1 MKRVLLSVS
10 TVLVLVASTA
20 TAWAQTPPMPP
31 PPQTGRKVQQSN
43 EPHQPTPE
51 EEEELHNAYQR
62 ASEPEIAP
70 PSDPLAM
77 DPDRRKEIGSSYQ
90 EGPASPEGPLHSGF
104 HFPYWEERRG
114 DYRLR
119 LAPPLMLEHTRGLQD
134 PTQELYGIPKHED
147 TEGLYGL
154 LYYRRRSLELD
165 MDVVFPALWR
175 VRDRDNHVV
184 VAGPL
189 VHREAPGEND
199 NWIAPLFFQ
208 GSRKEGGGYFHSLPL
223 LTTSHWSK
231 EGAFTLVGPFF
242 YDRTH
247 ADVDMGIAPLWFHGD
262 NGSVD
267 GNRRSY
273 TLLPEFLFYHSW
285 HELDSASTTIL
296 GPVIVQSNEKRAVFD
311 VAPLFFQITGKP
323 ETGGVPESH
332 TTLLPLF
339 HWGTSPDQKLRI
351 FPGFLYRETKDA
363 YTLLTPF
370 YSNAQTRSGATSL
383 TAVGPILPL
392 YWNYTDRDLGVHARA
407 YAPFF
412 YYSDS
417 PAGHDWLTPLVG
429 HFESY
434 GLSSTWW
441 LAPTFTFNTNTHGW
455 EDDLHPLI
463 YIGRNDDSSHTVI
476 APVFWDFANP
486 KGRTTIGFPIY
497 WRFAEGNNESVAQ
510 VAVNTLY
517 LQKHVAGGNDW
528 SFHFLPLFSY
538 GEDPSGYFW
547 NFLFGFAGYSRHGT
561 SNQTRVFWIPF
572 NGGTQPQQTALE
584 K

>member
-1 MKRVLLSVS
+1 MRKIALSVS
-10 TVLVLVASTA
+10 TALVLVASGTTA
-20 TAWAQTPPMPP
+20 LAQPTPP
-31 PPQTGRKVQQSN
+31 PPQHKVQSQSN

-77 DPDRRKEIGSSYQ
+77 DPEQRAQIGSSYA
-90 EGPASPEGPLHSGF
+90 EGPASPEGTVHSGF
-104 HFPYWEERRG
+104 RFPYWEERRG

-119 LAPPLMLEHTRGLQD
+119 LGPLMLEHTRGLTD
-134 PTQELYGIPKHED
+134 PSQQLYGIPKHED

-154 LYYRRRSLELD
+154 LYYRRRSLQLD
-165 MDVVFPALWR
+165 MDVLFPAFWH
-175 VRDRDNHVV
+175 VRDRENQVYV
-184 VAGPL
+184 FGPL
-189 VHREAPGEND
+189 VHREAPQEND
-199 NWIAPLFFQ
+199 NWLAPIFFA
-208 GSRKEGGGYFHSLPL
+208 GKRKEGGGYFHSLPL
-223 LTTSHWSK
+223 LTTSHWSQ

-242 YDRTH
+242 YDRTQR
-247 ADVDMGIAPLWFHGD
+247 DVDYGLAPLFFHGD

-267 GNRRSY
+267 GNRRTY
-273 TLLPEFLFYHSW
+273 TLIPELLFYHSW
-285 HELDSASTTIL
+285 HEVTSADTTIV
-296 GPVIVQSNEKRAVFD
+296 GPVITQSDEKRSVFD
-311 VAPLFFQITGKP
+311 IAPLFFHISGKP
-323 ETGGVPESH
+323 ETGGVAESH
-332 TTLLPLF
+332 TTLFPLF
-339 HWGTSPDQKLRI
+339 HWGDSPDEHLRI
-351 FPGFLYRETKDA
+351 FPGFLYRRTPDA

-370 YSNAQTRSGATSL
+370 FSNAQTRNGATSL

-392 YWNYTDRDLGVHARA
+392 YWNYRDNDLGVRA
-407 YAPFF
+407 QAFAPFY

-429 HFESY
+429 HFDSY

-441 LAPTFTFNTNTHGW
+441 VAPTFTFNTNTHGW

-463 YIGRNDDSSHTVI
+463 YIGRSDEASHTVV

-497 WRFAEGNNESVAQ
+497 WRFAEGQNESVVQ
-510 VAVNTLY
+510 VAANTLY

-528 SFHFLPLFSY
+528 SFHLLPVFSY
-538 GEDPSGYFW
+538 GEDPTGYFW
-547 NFLFGFAGYSRHGT
+547 NFLFGLAGYSRHGA

-572 NGGTQPQQTALE
+572 NGGTQQQTATAR
-584 K
+584 